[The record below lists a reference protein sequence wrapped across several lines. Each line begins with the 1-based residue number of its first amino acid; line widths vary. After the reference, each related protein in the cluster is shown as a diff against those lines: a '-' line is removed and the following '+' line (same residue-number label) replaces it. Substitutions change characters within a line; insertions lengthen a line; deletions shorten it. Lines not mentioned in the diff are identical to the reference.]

1 MTADNTTRGIVLMVG
16 ATIVFSI
23 QDMLTKYLVQSY
35 AVQQILVIRYLFFA
49 LFAVLLAA
57 RTKPLRTVLSS
68 KRPWFQIARS
78 ALIATSLGAFAYA
91 VRVLPLA
98 DAHAILASAPLIA
111 TALSV
116 PMLGEEV
123 GPRRWAAVGVGFIG
137 VLVIL
142 RPGLTVFQ
150 PAAFIVLATAI
161 MYAAYNVMTRMA
173 SRDDDGET
181 SLVYMAVVGA
191 AMYTVLGPFV
201 WQTPETADIW
211 PFAAVAIAGAVGHYL
226 LIKALEAAPASLLQP
241 FNFLML
247 VWATI
252 NGYLVF
258 GDFPDAWTLAGSA
271 IVVGSG
277 LYVIYRERARV

>member
-1 MTADNTTRGIVLMVG
+1 MVA
-16 ATIVFSI
+16 ATLVFSI

-35 AVQQILVIRYLFFA
+35 AVQQILVIRYAFFA
-49 LFAVLLAA
+49 VFAVVLAA
-57 RTKPLRTVLSS
+57 RTRPVRSVLRSR
-68 KRPWFQIARS
+68 RPWFQIARS

-116 PMLGEEV
+116 PLLGEQV
-123 GPRRWAAVGVGFIG
+123 GPRRWAAVCVGFVG

-142 RPGLTVFQ
+142 RPGFAVFQ
-150 PAAFIVLATAI
+150 PAAFIVLATAF

-201 WQTPETADIW
+201 WETPQAADIW
-211 PFAAVAIAGAVGHYL
+211 PFAAVALAGAIGHYL

-277 LYVIYRERARV
+277 LYVIYRERIVR